1 MTKAPLPTKA
11 FQTKAQAEW
20 VLALRC
26 VSVWATPPV
35 TCATVKDF
43 RHHVALRLHRDGTQ
57 RRRSGK
63 P

>member
-1 MTKAPLPTKA
+1 MKAPLQTKA
-11 FQTKAQAEW
+11 FQTKAQAGC

-35 TCATVKDF
+35 TCATVKDS
-43 RHHVALRLHRDGTQ
+43 RLLVAGRLLQDGTQ